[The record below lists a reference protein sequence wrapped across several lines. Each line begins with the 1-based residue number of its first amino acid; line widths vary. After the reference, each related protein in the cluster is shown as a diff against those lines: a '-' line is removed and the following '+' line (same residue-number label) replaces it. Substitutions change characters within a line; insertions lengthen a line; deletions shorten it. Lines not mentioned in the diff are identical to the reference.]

1 MPKII
6 SFEKQ
11 ERKYRKRI
19 VREADFFVSET
30 AVGKM
35 VNHADAGFVDG
46 KEVLGLIL
54 GEVYRDEY
62 GEYAVA
68 DGVATSKLN
77 STETSVKFDPEGFE
91 ELFASMDETGGSIV
105 GWYHS
110 HPGFGCY
117 MSQTDIET
125 HVSMFGNG
133 TGFAIV
139 IDPSDGT
146 FMAFATED
154 GMQKDVRMIVCEE

>member
-6 SFEKQ
+6 SFEKK
-11 ERKYRKRI
+11 ERTYRKRT
-19 VREADFFVSET
+19 VKKADLFVSES
-30 AVGKM
+30 ALGNM
-35 VNHADAGFVDG
+35 LNHADEGFAEG
-46 KEVLGLIL
+46 KEVMGFVL
-54 GEVYRDEY
+54 GEVYRDDG

-68 DGVATSKLN
+68 EGTATSELD
-77 STETSVKFDPEGFE
+77 STETSVRFDPEGFE

-117 MSQTDIET
+117 MSETDIET

-146 FMAFATED
+146 FMAFRTED
-154 GMQKDVRMIVCEE
+154 GEQKDACMIICED